1 MGSRKMRVLSALLS
15 AQLFLC
21 DIYAAAATEG
31 ASPEDVK
38 QHWISRLEGR
48 HFSAHVRLEI
58 EREGWKEAREIDV
71 WRDDQKGSGER
82 LMARFEAPPD
92 LRGLALLYLEHPDRS
107 NDYFLYEPALR
118 RVRRV
123 AERLAREDVYGVDLE
138 YLGLS
143 AAQLEPT
150 AVDSVV
156 PVMLGERHC
165 LRLTERARQSNP
177 RFDERVVWLDPTT
190 WIPLQAEHRRQGRVV
205 LRAQSEEIR
214 EIQGVATPVRM
225 LFERPEEHERVR
237 MSVDRV
243 DYESPIPDTFFS
255 TMQMV
260 NK

>member
-1 MGSRKMRVLSALLS
+1 MRVFSALLV
-15 AQLFLC
+15 AQLFLWAART
-21 DIYAAAATEG
+21 AAAAEG
-31 ASPEDVK
+31 ASAEDVK
-38 QHWISRLEGR
+38 RHWMNRLEGR
-48 HFSAHVRLEI
+48 HFSAHVQLEI
-58 EREGWKEAREIDV
+58 QREGWHEAREIDV

-92 LRGLALLYLEHPDRS
+92 LRGLALLYLEHPGRS

-150 AVDSVV
+150 EVDSVV
-156 PVMLGERHC
+156 PVTLSERPC

-190 WIPLQAEHRRQGRVV
+190 WIALQAEHRRQGRVV

-214 EIQGVATPVRM
+214 EVQGVATPVRM

-237 MSVDRV
+237 MSVESV
-243 DYESPIPDTFFS
+243 DYEAQIPETFFS
-255 TMQMV
+255 TLQMID
-260 NK
+260 K